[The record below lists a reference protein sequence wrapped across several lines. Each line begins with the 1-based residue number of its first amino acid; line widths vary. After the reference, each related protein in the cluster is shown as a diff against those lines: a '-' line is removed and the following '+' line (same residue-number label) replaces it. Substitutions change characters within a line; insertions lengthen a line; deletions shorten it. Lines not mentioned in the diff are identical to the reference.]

1 MSSNAVVLT
10 IPSVAAGLGIDA
22 IEAQWVSSAY
32 SLAFGCGLLFAGR
45 LADIYGRRWLFL
57 GGLGMAFIF
66 NICCA
71 VVGSLVPLCVMRA
84 LVGLGLAIATPAAF
98 GIIGV
103 AFREDTER
111 TVAFA
116 CFGLGNP
123 IGASVGMLVGG
134 SVSGINAH
142 GWKYLYFV
150 LAGLAA
156 IPTAL
161 GLFIIPREPKRSF
174 HVDKRIDWLG
184 GFLITAALCL
194 FTFSITES
202 GIAPQGWGT
211 PYIPALLV
219 VSVVL
224 FAAFC
229 FWEHRVEHKMTLQ
242 PIAKLS
248 MFSRDGGKISAVLVS
263 TSLIFFSIAAW
274 VYNVSMFYQ
283 ELKGLGPL
291 ANAIRTLPSAIV
303 GIGAALCVMWVV
315 PRLKAPIILILG
327 AFLSGL
333 ACLLFAVCPADTI
346 YWGPQFVSML
356 LLPFGADLTVGVGS
370 ILVSNL
376 CAEDEQSVGGAL
388 FQTAI
393 QIFSALGICIS
404 SLVTASV
411 HNSSGNF
418 LLGLRAAFGLC
429 AGMAWIVMLI
439 TAVFLR
445 KMGLAK
451 DVGNG
456 RALH

>member
-1 MSSNAVVLT
+1 MNANAVVLT
-10 IPSVAAGLGIDA
+10 IPSVAADLRIQPIA
-22 IEAQWVSSAY
+22 AQWVSSAY
-32 SLAFGCGLLFAGR
+32 SLSFGCGLLFAGR
-45 LADIYGRRWLFL
+45 LADIYGRRYLFL
-57 GGLGMAFIF
+57 GGLAVACVFS
-66 NICCA
+66 ICCG
-71 VVGSLVPLCVMRA
+71 VMSSLVPLCVMRA

-98 GIIGV
+98 GIVGV
-103 AFREDTER
+103 AFRHHTER
-111 TVAFA
+111 TIAFA

-134 SVSGINAH
+134 GVSGINQH

-150 LAGLAA
+150 LAALAA
-156 IPTAL
+156 VPAVLGMFLIPS
-161 GLFIIPREPKRSF
+161 EPKRT
-174 HVDKRIDWLG
+174 VDKRIDWLG

-202 GIAPQGWGT
+202 GIAPDGWKT

-219 VSVVL
+219 VSLVL
-224 FAAFC
+224 LAAFC
-229 FWEHRVEHKMTLQ
+229 LWEHHVEHRLTLQ

-248 MFSRDGGKISAVLVS
+248 MFSRDGGKISAVL
-263 TSLIFFSIAAW
+263 TSSSFIFFCIAGW

-283 ELKGLGPL
+283 ELKHLGPL
-291 ANAIRTLPSAIV
+291 ANAIRTLPASLM

-315 PRLKAPIILILG
+315 PRLAAPIILVLG

-376 CAEDEQSVGGAL
+376 CDDDEQSVGGAL
-388 FQTAI
+388 FQTSI
-393 QIFSALGICIS
+393 QISSALGICIS

-411 HNSSGNF
+411 THKSGY
-418 LLGLRAAFGLC
+418 LVGLRAAFGLC
-429 AGMAWIVMLI
+429 TGMAWVVIII

-445 KMGLAK
+445 RMGLAK
-451 DVGNG
+451 DVGSG
-456 RALH
+456 KAIH